1 MASDAQ
7 IEMALSGRQTAGA
20 ALAGA
25 PEAGAAARIA
35 RCSHSHETLHR
46 SRVTVPPRDRPG
58 IIIHHRHRLIPTLAC
73 HERTTTRGCARNIQ
87 PGTLDHITAM
97 A

>member
-1 MASDAQ
+1 
-7 IEMALSGRQTAGA
+7 MALSGRQTAGA

-58 IIIHHRHRLIPTLAC
+58 VESSLA
-73 HERTTTRGCARNIQ
+73 EKDYEQEYKTVRDATPDAS
-87 PGTLDHITAM
+87 
-97 A
+97 